1 MREAL
6 RRTLPKWFF
15 LIVILCFVLFY
26 LFLLY
31 GPDFA
36 EPPPEA
42 PQ

>member
-1 MREAL
+1 MRESLKSA
-6 RRTLPKWFF
+6 LPKWFF

-26 LFLLY
+26 LFMMF

-36 EPPPEA
+36 EPPPEP